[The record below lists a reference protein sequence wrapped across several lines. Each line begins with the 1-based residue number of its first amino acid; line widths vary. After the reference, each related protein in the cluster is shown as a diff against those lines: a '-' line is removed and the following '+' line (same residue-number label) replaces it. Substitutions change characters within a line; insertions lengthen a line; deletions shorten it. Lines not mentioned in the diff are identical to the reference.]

1 MARVL
6 NLGGMVKVIT
16 YASPSV
22 FFVPLSACYHCSF
35 LSVSGLNSAV
45 TVDEVSHTHLLCPSK
60 DVFCGMSRY
69 FLHVSLLSI
78 KQNQTWAKPVLPPKC
93 EASYIH
99 NTFHSVV
106 SVTFRQWRTVN
117 KIYEQS
123 HRFSR
128 EPANWW
134 KECFTSPGH
143 GKVKFT
149 SQVNCWIKHLQKCSF
164 SEGFRKQIM
173 QLDLS

>member
-1 MARVL
+1 MW
-6 NLGGMVKVIT
+6 K
-16 YASPSV
+16 
-22 FFVPLSACYHCSF
+22 
-35 LSVSGLNSAV
+35 
-45 TVDEVSHTHLLCPSK
+45 
-60 DVFCGMSRY
+60 
-69 FLHVSLLSI
+69 VSLFLQVLPLSI
-78 KQNQTWAKPVLPPKC
+78 KRKQIWAKLILPPKC

-117 KIYEQS
+117 KIYEWS

-128 EPANWW
+128 ELASWW
-134 KECFTSPGH
+134 NECFLSPDH

-164 SEGFRKQIM
+164 SEGKQIM
-173 QLDLS
+173 QFDLGLPSRPVSMAMPKSVFLICTEGSVQSSSSSSRVVVKEL